1 MFFGKENYEFRVE
14 LFSLIEEWLTQVLHL
29 MNKVKNEILD
39 DNP

>member
-1 MFFGKENYEFRVE
+1 

-39 DNP
+39 DNPWYVES